1 MKSVI
6 LQLGVRTLKYIFLVV
21 SVWLLLRG
29 HNQPGG
35 GFIGGLIAGSA
46 LIFKPLAFEIESLQ
60 GKGNKQS
67 AIFVTIGLSTVLLSA
82 ALGILV
88 NGLMLD
94 GLWWK
99 LPLPINGQTLKLGTP
114 LLFDIGVYFT
124 VIGFLFFI
132 ISTMM
137 EEWQWKE

>member
-6 LQLGVRTLKYIFLVV
+6 LQLGVKTLKYIFLVV

-46 LIFKPLAFEIESLQ
+46 LIFKPLAFEIESLR
-60 GKGNKQS
+60 GKGNKLS
-67 AIFVTIGLSTVLLSA
+67 ATYATIGLSTVLVSA
-82 ALGILV
+82 TLGILV

-99 LPLPINGQTLKLGTP
+99 LAVPFTGQTLKLGTP

-132 ISTMM
+132 VTSMM